1 MRNIW
6 KIFKSDLKSLN
17 QNVISVILTVG
28 LVIMPSMFVWYN
40 VLACWDV
47 FGHTGNLKVAVA
59 NTDEGYKSDL
69 LPIEVN
75 VGNEV
80 VNALRGNNQ
89 MKWVFTSEEDA
100 IDGAAGGRYYAAL
113 VIPKSFSQEM
123 LTFYSSDAERAPILY
138 YSNEKKSAVAPKV
151 TSQGADEISYQ
162 VNKVFAST
170 LSEVTINLLNS
181 AIELTDDETTT
192 DNMSKL
198 LTRISDASDS
208 MKQQATLLSS
218 FIDLVS
224 ASQDLVRSSKTLLD
238 ETKDSVNELI
248 SDFDGSDETIDTLAS
263 ALEST
268 TDSLTQSINSSI
280 SNYQNTADSIDSAFD
295 SGNSTAQD
303 VANSLTSKADRMDSL
318 ADSYEKVIDSL
329 QAIKDKLPAEQ
340 QPAFDQFIQ
349 VLQSSI
355 DFQRTAADTMRSSAE
370 DVRSSNSAVQ
380 AKHDEIKSVVD
391 TAVSSLRDVETT
403 YNSDFKPK
411 LEEVSSNVAA
421 VSSKLQTNYEKLNN
435 MEEALSSSMT
445 DAGSKLV
452 SAKTAVETA
461 ASGLNEASDK
471 LTSMHDKLVSAMES
485 GGIQEVKD
493 IIGNNPSLLA
503 ENISAPVGIERVAEF
518 PVSSF
523 GAAMS
528 PLYATLGLW
537 VGCLLSVVLIK
548 VNPSAQTIS
557 SCERKPRLCE
567 MFLGRFGV
575 FAVVALLQSTVI
587 SLGNLIFLGIQ
598 VFNPFL
604 YVLCFWVAGLVFQF
618 IMYTLVATFGNVG
631 KAIAVLLLIFQV
643 TGAGGSFPL
652 QLLPEYATAINPF
665 LPASYVV
672 NAMRASMTGL
682 YQFDYWIYLGK
693 LLLFLLPMALIGLVF
708 RRPFVKANDKFVE
721 LVEKS
726 KLI

>member
-6 KIFKSDLKSLN
+6 KIFKSDLKALN

-59 NTDEGYKSDL
+59 NADEGYKSDL

-80 VNALRGNNQ
+80 VNALRGNDQ

-181 AIELTDDETTT
+181 AIDLTDDETTT

-238 ETKDSVNELI
+238 ETKDSVKELN
-248 SDFDGSDETIDTLAS
+248 SDFNGSDETIDILAS

-295 SGNSTAQD
+295 SGNSTAED
-303 VANSLTSKADRMDSL
+303 VANSLASKADRMDSL

-340 QPAFDQFIQ
+340 KPAFDQFVQ

-380 AKHDEIKSVVD
+380 AKHDEIKAVVD
-391 TAVSSLRDVETT
+391 TAVSSLREVETT

-435 MEEALSSSMT
+435 MEDALSSSMT

-452 SAKTAVETA
+452 SAKTAVESA

-557 SCERKPRLCE
+557 SCKRKPRLCE

-575 FAVVALLQSTVI
+575 FAVVSLLQSTVL

-598 VFNPFL
+598 VSNPFL

>member
-6 KIFKSDLKSLN
+6 KIFKSDLKALN

-80 VNALRGNNQ
+80 VNALRGNDQ

-181 AIELTDDETTT
+181 AIDLTDDETTT

-208 MKQQATLLSS
+208 MKQQAMLLSS

-280 SNYQNTADSIDSAFD
+280 SNYQKTADSIDSVFD

-303 VANSLTSKADRMDSL
+303 VANSLSSKADRMDSL

-435 MEEALSSSMT
+435 MEDALSSSMT

-493 IIGNNPSLLA
+493 IIGDNPSLLA

-548 VNPSAQTIS
+548 VNPSAQTIN

>member
-1 MRNIW
+1 MGNIW
-6 KIFKSDLKSLN
+6 KIFKSDLKALN

-80 VNALRGNNQ
+80 VNALRGNDQ

-238 ETKDSVNELI
+238 ETKDSVKELN

-263 ALEST
+263 ALETT

-280 SNYQNTADSIDSAFD
+280 SNYQNTSDSIDSAFD
-295 SGNSTAQD
+295 SGNSTAED

-340 QPAFDQFIQ
+340 QPAFDQFVQ

-411 LEEVSSNVAA
+411 LEEVTSNVAA

-435 MEEALSSSMT
+435 MEDALSSSMT

-452 SAKTAVETA
+452 SAKTAVESA

-471 LTSMHDKLVSAMES
+471 LTSIHDKLVSAMES

-548 VNPSAQTIS
+548 VNPFAQTIS
-557 SCERKPRLCE
+557 SCKRKPRLCE

-575 FAVVALLQSTVI
+575 FAVVVLLQSTVI
-587 SLGNLIFLGIQ
+587 SLGNLFFLGIQ
-598 VFNPFL
+598 VSNPFL

>member
-80 VNALRGNNQ
+80 VNALRGNDQ

-411 LEEVSSNVAA
+411 LEEATSNVAA

-435 MEEALSSSMT
+435 MGDALSSSMT

-452 SAKTAVETA
+452 SAKTAVESA
-461 ASGLNEASDK
+461 ASGLNEASDR
-471 LTSMHDKLVSAMES
+471 LTSMHDKLASAMES
-485 GGIQEVKD
+485 GGILEVKE

-557 SCERKPRLCE
+557 SCKRKPRLCE

-598 VFNPFL
+598 VSNPFL